1 MDNER
6 DLGELNPENLP
17 IPSRD
22 LLKELQIEYLS
33 DRNKFIGEFF
43 ERLQDENPQ
52 LIRVVLND
60 SFSSPEIEKTLMFC
74 SLYYMLYSK
83 AASNQGVRMVEVS
96 EDLFRAKY
104 ENERDEYYRLEP
116 DKEELLKNI
125 SDKIAQTEKLKN
137 LEIEVSDE
145 LSDFWMQVE
154 IMRVGR
160 LIIYANNPEQI
171 AQEQERINQMLSPI
185 LALQSLLHSQ
195 VEANK
200 WGNKFD

>member
-1 MDNER
+1 
-6 DLGELNPENLP
+6 
-17 IPSRD
+17 
-22 LLKELQIEYLS
+22 
-33 DRNKFIGEFF
+33 
-43 ERLQDENPQ
+43 
-52 LIRVVLND
+52 
-60 SFSSPEIEKTLMFC
+60 MFC